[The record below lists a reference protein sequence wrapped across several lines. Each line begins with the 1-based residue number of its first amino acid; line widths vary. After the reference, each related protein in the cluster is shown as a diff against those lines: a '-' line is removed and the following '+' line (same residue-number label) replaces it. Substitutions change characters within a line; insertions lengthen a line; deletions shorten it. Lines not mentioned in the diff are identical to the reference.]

1 MKKSSQKKP
10 QKIISVPKN
19 NPIYSRLKK
28 IVKFNPK
35 KIKYK
40 RVKLKKKSRDE
51 KRERLILSPAL
62 GT

>member
-19 NPIYSRLKK
+19 NPIYSQLKK

-35 KIKYK
+35 KIQYR
-40 RVKLKKKSRDE
+40 RVKLKKN
-51 KRERLILSPAL
+51 
-62 GT
+62 

>member
-1 MKKSSQKKP
+1 MKKSSKKKP

-19 NPIYSRLKK
+19 NPIYSQLKK

-40 RVKLKKKSRDE
+40 RVKLKKKIE
-51 KRERLILSPAL
+51 
-62 GT
+62 G